1 MSRIIMLDLDDN
13 VDGEISDDNLPDV
26 LSIRVPVGDTVE
38 DRFYFYE
45 DSIEEGEAHIYRRM
59 PTPD

>member
-1 MSRIIMLDLDDN
+1 MLDLDDN

-26 LSIRVPVGDTVE
+26 LSIRVPVGTEGLVE